1 MNSAPLPFLRLGLA
15 SILVAIAASSLTG
28 CSAHDTAD
36 RQRSISDVHQGMIE
50 RREARQEARDER
62 FRASRESWMN

>member
-1 MNSAPLPFLRLGLA
+1 MNSAPMPFLRPGIA
-15 SILVAIAASSLTG
+15 SILVAVVTSTLAG
-28 CSAHDTAD
+28 CSAEDTAH
-36 RQRSISDVHQGMIE
+36 RQQSISDVHQGMIE

>member
-1 MNSAPLPFLRLGLA
+1 MHSVPLSIPRLGIA
-15 SILVAIAASSLTG
+15 FILVAIAVSAFAG
-28 CSAHDTAD
+28 CSAEDTAN
-36 RQRSISDVHQGMIE
+36 RQRSISDIHQGMID

>member
-1 MNSAPLPFLRLGLA
+1 MNFASIPFLR
-15 SILVAIAASSLTG
+15 SAIASVLIAVVITTLTG
-28 CSAHDTAD
+28 CSAEDTAN